1 MANPA
6 ETSPQLDTLASYD
19 PALAQRIFDVEDGK
33 AVNGHHPNG
42 TLSNALA
49 NEEGAHEN
57 FVTEY
62 RWLLALEA
70 FPFRQQEDKT
80 SLMLAA
86 EDALFTAGETY
97 DPLKEP
103 NFVAH
108 SSKVIGNYL
117 EEIFGEPQCPRPDD
131 ATILAGIAL
140 PEPVEAP
147 ACSPTMPPITPEN
160 TTYVESTKELPALP
174 NQRTATDFSEGQ
186 KLLVLW
192 NGELHA
198 ATVKSAT
205 AYDSPMEFRALPIF
219 PEDPIGQEE
228 LARCEARKEELAK
241 REALYERR
249 LAEICDNPTAKE
261 AHYLMPDPE
270 LLRIRISMQPE
281 FQALVPSN
289 KPGFLRLSFA
299 AEPAGVIM
307 DMHYNRIIPEDAFK
321 QIKRDPQFLEAWL
334 ASGSPEDKREEHLLV
349 DALKDWSH
357 FPTSDKDVYPTAPDT
372 PRMIRRTRQKG
383 VYSGVNG
390 TVLG

>member
-160 TTYVESTKELPALP
+160 TTYVESTKKLPALP

-192 NGELHA
+192 DGTLHA
-198 ATVKSAT
+198 STVRGVT
-205 AYDSPMEFRALPIF
+205 AYENSMKFQPRII
-219 PEDPIGQEE
+219 PE
-228 LARCEARKEELAK
+228 EELAK

-249 LAEICDNPTAKE
+249 LAEICDNPAAKE
-261 AHYLMPDPE
+261 ALYLMPDPE
-270 LLRIRISMQPE
+270 ILRIRISMQPE
-281 FQALVPSN
+281 FQSLVPSN

-334 ASGSPEDKREEHLLV
+334 ASGSPEDKREEQLLIE
-349 DALKDWSH
+349 ALKDWSH
-357 FPTSDKDVYPTAPDT
+357 FPASDKDVYPTLPST